1 VVRVTIL
8 LTKEVVMKRE
18 SFFTSLLLLLLIS
31 PFTGLAQDKAIPQ
44 SPAGADYL
52 IGPGDV
58 LSISVWK
65 DESLTLNV
73 PVRPDGKISFPLIG
87 EVIAGGKPV
96 SRLKEEIE
104 KRITRYVPEP
114 TVSVGVQAINS
125 LLVYVIGRVN
135 SPGRFVLNTNIN
147 VLQALAMAGGCNSFA
162 NKNDIKIFRES
173 EKGTQILEFRYDDV
187 TGGRRL
193 EENVTLRRGDV
204 IVVP

>member
-1 VVRVTIL
+1 VVRVTIRF
-8 LTKEVVMKRE
+8 TKEVVMKRE
-18 SFFTSLLLLLLIS
+18 FFFTSLLLLLL
-31 PFTGLAQDKAIPQ
+31 FTPLTGQAQDKTVPQ
-44 SPAGADYL
+44 RPAASDYL

-58 LSISVWK
+58 LFISVWK
-65 DESLTLNV
+65 DEALTQSV

-87 EVIAGGKPV
+87 EILAGGKTITE
-96 SRLKEEIE
+96 LQKEIE
-104 KRITRYVPEP
+104 QKIARYIPEP
-114 TVSVGVQAINS
+114 NLTIGIQAINS

-162 NKNDIKIFRES
+162 SRNDIKIFRES
-173 EKGTQILEFRYDDV
+173 QGRTQILEFRYDDV